1 MRTFVT
7 FEADFPNDEV
17 LGSDQSLEKPPGR
30 NIAASLR
37 NILSLQAMHTSDVA
51 SHEFYGWTFD
61 VKCPRSSVQL
71 LLQFPGPWLLCFLQ
85 RKRITGMF
93 CSSASLESD
102 FFFVIGEAAKALQGD
117 MRFSDL
123 RWYFKKDY
131 ESGQIG
137 IFSRMP

>member
-1 MRTFVT
+1 MRTLVT

-17 LGSDQSLEKPPGR
+17 LGSDQSIEQPPGR
-30 NIAASLR
+30 NIAVSLR
-37 NILSLQAMHTSDVA
+37 NSLSVQAMHTSEVE

-61 VKCPRSSVQL
+61 VTCPGSSVQL

-85 RKRITGMF
+85 RRKITGLF
-93 CSSASLESD
+93 RRTVFLESD
-102 FFFVIGEAAKALQGD
+102 FFFVISEAAKTLQGD
-117 MRFSDL
+117 MRFSDV

-131 ESGQIG
+131 ESGQFG